1 MPHWNETND
10 LLYWNMYSATQ
21 KNQGQPRQRLEV
33 MCWPALPYIE
43 ILEEVVHLLSP
54 DLMAQKFLRFHLFWT
69 LLILMQS
76 KQTETDKKRYFSG
89 KDNLRIQWNTIT
101 KTNLFPVFNTCGCVW
116 MCVPYGPDQFLI
128 GLQLTWVSE
137 LLKLCKW
144 FCTNKVEND

>member
-1 MPHWNETND
+1 MVEIALKKDSLCHIYLYSNSLYMPHWNETND

-33 MCWPALPYIE
+33 MCWLALPYIE

-76 KQTETDKKRYFSG
+76 KQTETDKKRLFSG
-89 KDNLRIQWNTIT
+89 KDNLKIQWNTIT
-101 KTNLFPVFNTCGCVW
+101 KTNLFPVFNTCGCVCG
-116 MCVPYGPDQFLI
+116 CVCLMV
-128 GLQLTWVSE
+128 LTS
-137 LLKLCKW
+137 
-144 FCTNKVEND
+144 F